1 MDTGHFSPTKMIK
14 SIDNLSSLDFKEVL
28 YEAVCI
34 LELGVEGFAE
44 AELVVVESASQLRSW
59 YR

>member
-1 MDTGHFSPTKMIK
+1 M
-14 SIDNLSSLDFKEVL
+14 L
-28 YEAVCI
+28 YEALCI

-44 AELVVVESASQLRSW
+44 AEVVVVESASQLRSW